1 MSSNPIK
8 RDFSKNQIKILK
20 LLFEKE
26 YLQNELQEALN
37 TTAPNLHYHLSHLE
51 RHNLIKKET
60 LHDVGSAK
68 INRVSL
74 NPSAREYIQKLLGY
88 ENKKST
94 RNNASN
100 IPNLLKKL
108 LAAIPEVKATAIIS
122 AEGLPIASAL
132 PQGVDETRIA
142 AMTAALLSLS
152 ERAIIEMR
160 KGDFDHLF
168 IKGSEGYL
176 LVTQI
181 GPNAVLVKS
190 DDDDGDDDDDDRYP
204 YPYIFKP
211 PEPPGDLGVAPQ
223 LQVKKS
229 MDKEPE
235 NEIYCQYCG
244 RKLRKEDRFSHN
256 CRKSPE

>member
-1 MSSNPIK
+1 LMNSNPIK
-8 RDFSKNQIKILK
+8 RDFSKNQIKILR

-26 YLQNELQEALN
+26 YLQNELQEALK
-37 TTAPNLHYHLSHLE
+37 TTAQNLHYHLSRLE

-68 INRVSL
+68 INRISL
-74 NPSAREYIQKLLGY
+74 NPSAREYTRKLLGY

-152 ERAIIEMR
+152 ERAIIEMK
-160 KGDFDHLF
+160 KGEFEELYV
-168 IKGSEGYL
+168 KGSDGSL
-176 LVTQI
+176 LISNHST
-181 GPNAVLVKS
+181 
-190 DDDDGDDDDDDRYP
+190 
-204 YPYIFKP
+204 
-211 PEPPGDLGVAPQ
+211 
-223 LQVKKS
+223 
-229 MDKEPE
+229 
-235 NEIYCQYCG
+235 
-244 RKLRKEDRFSHN
+244 
-256 CRKSPE
+256 